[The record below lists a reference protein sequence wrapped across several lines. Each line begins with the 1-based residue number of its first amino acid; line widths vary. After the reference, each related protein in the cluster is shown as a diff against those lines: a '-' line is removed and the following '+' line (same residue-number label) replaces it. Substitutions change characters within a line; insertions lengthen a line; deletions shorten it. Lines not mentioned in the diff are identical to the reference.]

1 MSAERRTTVKKKKR
15 WGKIYEYTPTIRAS
29 LLDDDLIKEIEAEL
43 KKSGT
48 FTPQG
53 LAKKFDIKVSLAKK
67 VLSQFAD
74 QDKITRVHSKSK
86 YQIYSK

>member
-29 LLDDDLIKEIEAEL
+29 ILDDDLVKEIEGEL
-43 KKSGT
+43 KKAGT
-48 FTPQG
+48 QTPQS

-67 VLSQFAD
+67 ILSQYAD
-74 QDKITRVHSKSK
+74 QDKLNKVHSKSK